1 MTEQAHLKRIGI
13 FGGSFN
19 PIHNGHICLARK
31 ILTTV
36 ALDEIWFVVSPLNP
50 FKQDVADL
58 LPDETRLELTRD
70 ALKDEPFLLASDY
83 EFGLPRPSYMW
94 NTLAHLS
101 NDYPQYSF
109 SLIIGADNWASFDR
123 WARHEFILE
132 HYNILVYPREGYP
145 VGVSSL
151 APNVQLVSTP
161 LYPFSSTDIRAMVQ
175 HGQSVKGL
183 VPDVILRK
191 VERLYR

>member
-1 MTEQAHLKRIGI
+1 MTEQAYRKRIGI

-19 PIHNGHICLARK
+19 PIHNGHICLARQ
-31 ILTTV
+31 ILAAV
-36 ALDEIWFVVSPLNP
+36 SLDEIWFVVSPLNP
-50 FKQDVADL
+50 FKQEVTDL
-58 LPDETRLELTRD
+58 LPDDVRLELTRE

-101 NDYPQYSF
+101 NDYPQYAF
-109 SLIIGADNWASFDR
+109 SLIIGADNWTSFDR

-145 VGVSSL
+145 VDASSL
-151 APNVQLVSTP
+151 SQNVKLVPTQ

-175 HGQSVKGL
+175 QGQSVKGL